1 MEILPSGAHSSYL
14 KFPHLLVGNQVRE
27 QRREAILLD
36 DRHDTEVCIV
46 YIEQLDNQAG
56 PDADLPPLLF
66 GWLPNLAIYED
77 L

>member
-1 MEILPSGAHSSYL
+1 LY
-14 KFPHLLVGNQVRE
+14 VGNQVRE
-27 QRREAILLD
+27 QRREPIPLD

-56 PDADLPPLLF
+56 PDADLPPLFL
-66 GWLPNLAIYED
+66 GWLANLEISDD